1 MRKRTPDE
9 LRDISERVYKDL
21 LGEVDTKRMLAK
33 DAEKNPADNGKA
45 LRGRARFYDSQVAAT
60 LRAIGMDEVED

>member
-1 MRKRTPDE
+1 MRKRTADE
-9 LRDISERVYKDL
+9 LRDISVLVYKDM
-21 LGEVDTKRMLAK
+21 LGTDDTSRMLKK

-45 LRGRARFYDSQVAAT
+45 LRGRAGFYDSQVAAT